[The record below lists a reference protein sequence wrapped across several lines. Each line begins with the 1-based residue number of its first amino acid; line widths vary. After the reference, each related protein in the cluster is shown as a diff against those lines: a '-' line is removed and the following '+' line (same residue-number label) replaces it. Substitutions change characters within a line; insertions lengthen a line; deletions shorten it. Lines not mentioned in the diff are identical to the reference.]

1 MTYHDDETSEIEGRS
16 GLTAKQQ
23 RFVDEYL
30 VDLNAT
36 QAAIRTG
43 YSAKTAAEQASRL
56 LTNVKIADAVAAR
69 QAAIAGTLGV
79 TQERIV
85 SELAKIAFA
94 DIRKAVNWGKS
105 PIDKAGSEN
114 ASPNGLGIY
123 PVELVPSDKIDDDT
137 AAAVSEV
144 SLTQGGIK
152 IKMHDKK
159 SALVD
164 LGKHLGMFKE
174 RVEHSGP
181 NGSPLQIEHAGELS
195 KLSPGERAV
204 IRQMIVR
211 RSSAAD
217 QAEDAD

>member
-1 MTYHDDETSEIEGRS
+1 MTYQNDEASEMMHPF

-30 VDLNAT
+30 IDLNGT

-56 LTNVKIADAVAAR
+56 LANVRIAKAVAAR

-85 SELAKIAFA
+85 AELAKIAFA
-94 DIRKAVNWGKS
+94 DIRKAVSWGRS
-105 PIDKAGSEN
+105 PIDATSEN
-114 ASPNGLGIY
+114 ARSNGLGIY

-144 SLTQGGIK
+144 SLTQTGIK
-152 IKMHDKK
+152 VKMHDKK

-164 LGKHLGMFKE
+164 LGKHLGMFK

-195 KLSPGERAV
+195 KLSPEERAV
-204 IRQMIVR
+204 IRQMVER
-211 RSSAAD
+211 RSSAANKV
-217 QAEDAD
+217 EDT